1 MLTNND
7 TGSDNIENDDS
18 DGLEMEG
25 IAYGNFSNPA
35 TPGIDRSKFLS
46 FWTTILYGL
55 KVIMRTEKEPL
66 VEFNKKHP
74 KPKMDTAE
82 WNNIIHQFY
91 NKYCTGEA
99 RAQAYECSCIDPP
112 ETTPKASPQLSNFLI
127 RLQEFSTVVE
137 ANRAMKAGDIG
148 RLMNVWKMWL
158 VMSQGLKGLNN
169 YSSYLPP
176 AVLLL
181 NEVLTPDLAKLFCHS
196 LLFSPSGRDNH
207 FVAKDFYLEIQ
218 NYWLKYVYN

>member
-1 MLTNND
+1 
-7 TGSDNIENDDS
+7 
-18 DGLEMEG
+18 
-25 IAYGNFSNPA
+25 
-35 TPGIDRSKFLS
+35 
-46 FWTTILYGL
+46 
-55 KVIMRTEKEPL
+55 MRTEKEPL

-99 RAQAYECSCIDPP
+99 RAQAYERSCIDPP
-112 ETTPKASPQLSNFLI
+112 ETAPKASPQLSNFLI

-169 YSSYLPP
+169 YSSYLPR

-181 NEVLTPDLAKLFCHS
+181 NEVLPPDLAKLFRHS

-218 NYWLKYVYN
+218 NYWLKYVYNRSGQGTQIERLKELYSLNIHLVRF